1 MEENT
6 LKAVNQLMVI
16 LIDLYRQEL
25 TVNKVNSTGSLY
37 NTIRSQVINDD
48 QSIDG
53 DLILNDY
60 WKYIEEGRKP
70 GRFPNIQSIKN
81 WIQRKSIIPKGDKL
95 PNTEQLS
102 FLISR
107 KIARNGIQGKNLL
120 EKAIEILERQYNNI
134 IENSVTKDVEQT
146 IDNQLK
152 EI

>member
-6 LKAVNQLMVI
+6 LKAVNQLMNI

-25 TVNKVNSTGSLY
+25 TTNKVNSTGSLY
-37 NTIRSQVINDD
+37 NTIRSQIVNDN
-48 QSIDG
+48 QLIAG

-70 GRFPNIQSIKN
+70 GKFPNVQSIKS
-81 WIQRKSIIPKGDKL
+81 WIRQKSIIPKGDKL

-120 EKAIEILERQYNNI
+120 ERAIEILERQYNNI
-134 IENSVTKDVEQT
+134 IEDSVTKDIEQT